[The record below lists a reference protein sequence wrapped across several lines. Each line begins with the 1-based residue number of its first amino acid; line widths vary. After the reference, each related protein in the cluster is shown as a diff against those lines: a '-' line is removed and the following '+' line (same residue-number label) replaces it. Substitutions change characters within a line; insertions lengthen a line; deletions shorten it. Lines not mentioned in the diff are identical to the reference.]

1 MKIPGEK
8 DSELGIGPSSR
19 ALEMDGKLEII
30 QSKTVVH
37 SSYSLVTKGM
47 MEEDSLNPSR
57 DPGLRTFCFG
67 FC

>member
-8 DSELGIGPSSR
+8 DSELGIGPSNR
-19 ALEMDGKLEII
+19 VLEMGGMLEIS
-30 QSKTVVH
+30 QSETVH
-37 SSYSLVTKGM
+37 SSYSLVTEGM

>member
-8 DSELGIGPSSR
+8 DRELGIGPSNR
-19 ALEMDGKLEII
+19 ALEMGGKLEIS
-30 QSKTVVH
+30 QSRAVH
-37 SSYSLVTKGM
+37 SSYSLVTEGM

-57 DPGLRTFCFG
+57 DPRLRTFHFG